1 MIVSGFREK
10 WSKTLF
16 FVGLFQLFLAY
27 ILVGWIFSIYW
38 GVLIVRKS
46 MEGSGSEDQ
55 QNLFGKQ
62 FARSDAPK
70 GNDSD

>member
-1 MIVSGFREK
+1 MIISGFKDK

-46 MEGSGSEDQ
+46 WEGSEEN
-55 QNLFGKQ
+55 QNLFGKN
-62 FARSDAPK
+62 FSRSDDPK
-70 GNDSD
+70 GAK

>member
-1 MIVSGFREK
+1 MIVSAFRDK

-38 GVLIVRKS
+38 GVLIIRKS
-46 MEGSGSEDQ
+46 AEGNEENQD
-55 QNLFGKQ
+55 LFGKK
-62 FARSDAPK
+62 FARSDGK
-70 GNDSD
+70 